1 MPFCQADGGKKRCS
15 QSAHCLWESL
25 HVEEIMLT
33 VGISNECVRE
43 VTLENTAS
51 AFGSGLLDVFATPA
65 MIALMEETCLKSV
78 QAEMEEGWGT
88 VGTEVNIEHVS
99 ASPVGMHVRCVSKLV
114 EVDGRKLVFDVQA
127 FDEAGLVGQGTHV
140 RFMVQNEKFLHKA
153 QHKRK
158 Q

>member
-1 MPFCQADGGKKRCS
+1 MCQG
-15 QSAHCLWESL
+15 
-25 HVEEIMLT
+25 
-33 VGISNECVRE
+33 
-43 VTLENTAS
+43 
-51 AFGSGLLDVFATPA
+51 